1 MPITLDEL
9 CTLLKKKES
18 IVGTHEEDFLELL
31 STTQAGEK
39 FLADPEN
46 NVETLDR
53 LPVAEFRKKMI
64 RLNADLFLAQS
75 ELKKSGSQAVVEE
88 PVKPQRHK
96 EYPYQFFLQEAEGRK
111 RLIKHTLDRMD
122 AINTSS
128 IPDELKKR
136 LLDYVREKAGLLYDR
151 CIESHNSLSFR
162 IIAFP
167 DEQSLTTYFD
177 RIIATFLD
185 QEDNRVTEQTFMKE
199 EDKRFTIQ
207 RDQET
212 ASTESTSMGQED
224 ACAALLRNQEMDQAQ
239 QPIRIAQQYIQAA
252 AMVQLREEAEFATTI
267 SLSAEGALV
276 ESAHQ
281 EAAKAIEQHQMEEED
296 KHSTVQRDQETAST
310 ESISM
315 GQEDACAALLRNQE
329 MDQAQQ
335 SIRMAQQ
342 YTQAAAMVRLRE
354 EAELAAAAIP
364 LSEEDALAKAAYQ
377 EMTRA
382 IECRQIE
389 ENRRFAEAERREKEQ
404 QEFLISEGQRLKREI
419 EQYQIECSKNSILKK
434 PNKKKADAYH
444 KYYAA
449 QELLDAL
456 AGKDR
461 TYKNIEACKTALD
474 TSYSQDLKNKK
485 GISMTLGDVLCANND
500 SWGMSIWR
508 WIKNL
513 FHPRSL
519 SPADYGKK
527 LVEDT
532 NRFFGNAKRQK
543 QELINMPSIPAFR
556 GPSSSPAA

>member
-199 EDKRFTIQ
+199 EDKRFTI
-207 RDQET
+207 
-212 ASTESTSMGQED
+212 
-224 ACAALLRNQEMDQAQ
+224 
-239 QPIRIAQQYIQAA
+239 
-252 AMVQLREEAEFATTI
+252 
-267 SLSAEGALV
+267 
-276 ESAHQ
+276 
-281 EAAKAIEQHQMEEED
+281 
-296 KHSTVQRDQETAST
+296 QRDQETAST

>member
-1 MPITLDEL
+1 MPLTTEQLRFMMQKKAPDWPCDENFLQQLPDTTVGHAFLTASDHTLEKLSALDYWQFISL
-9 CTLLKKKES
+9 IIPLILAAKEN
-18 IVGTHEEDFLELL
+18 
-31 STTQAGEK
+31 K
-39 FLADPEN
+39 PEN
-46 NVETLDR
+46 QGRNSQEVDISASPYFPSSPCNQPE
-53 LPVAEFRKKMI
+53 ENEIKF
-64 RLNADLFLAQS
+64 S
-75 ELKKSGSQAVVEE
+75 ELI
-88 PVKPQRHK
+88 HH
-96 EYPYQFFLQEAEGRK
+96 
-111 RLIKHTLDRMD
+111 RLESVNSDPK
-122 AINTSS
+122 
-128 IPDELKKR
+128 IPDELKQKLFDHLR
-136 LLDYVREKAGLLYDR
+136 QK
-151 CIESHNSLSFR
+151 SLSLYNKF
-162 IIAFP
+162 IEQKKDLSLVFTAFP
-167 DEQSLTTYFD
+167 DEQELAKYFD
-177 RIIATFLD
+177 RWTDSFFSEEAIN
-185 QEDNRVTEQTFMKE
+185 QEITAEEILQEERTMLLTQRYAQTAAAK
-199 EDKRFTIQ
+199 
-207 RDQET
+207 
-212 ASTESTSMGQED
+212 GQE
-224 ACAALLRNQEMDQAQ
+224 
-239 QPIRIAQQYIQAA
+239 RIVRA
-252 AMVQLREEAEFATTI
+252 
-267 SLSAEGALV
+267 
-276 ESAHQ
+276 
-281 EAAKAIEQHQMEEED
+281 
-296 KHSTVQRDQETAST
+296 QRDQETAST